1 MNVSSLKFKIVSL
14 VVLAMAIVAI
24 GIGLV
29 SLPKFNNSLTHTY
42 LSELSAVRES
52 KKEHITDFFNSISD
66 LIISLASQVGTQQA
80 MVKLNKAFYQL
91 PYQEHVNIDTIKQK
105 LIQHY
110 NTQYLNKVN
119 YDLPGVSS
127 RKETAFYLPKTKAGL
142 IAQYLYIIQNPNPVG
157 EKNKLMYHQ
166 DNTDY
171 SKYHKIYHPPFNE
184 TLEKY
189 GLYDIFLVNNDGEVV
204 YTDFKE
210 KDFATNLINGPYAD
224 TGLAKAYKKALNLKK
239 GEIAFDDFAPYE
251 PSYNLPAAFIATPIF
266 KDNKRIGVLVFQ
278 MPIDKINQI
287 MSFNGHYEK
296 AGLGESGEVY
306 LIGSD
311 KKFRNDSRFVKDI
324 PNKWVQ
330 KLHTTIGIFKV
341 DTKSVRAALNGET
354 GAWIIDDYRGV
365 PVLSAYAPI
374 DVYGKKWAIIAEI
387 DKAEALAPAHKLIY
401 TIIIMS
407 AIIVLILVFITVYI
421 VQSTIIA
428 RLETFVKF
436 LQESTEQLNR
446 GEGDLTRELHIQGND
461 EIAQVAKSFN
471 SFVNKIRQTINKAK
485 EISSE
490 NASTAEEVSLTTQ
503 NIGEK
508 VKHESQ
514 IIKVTHSNI
523 ANIKSDMQNSQ
534 SLALQTQQEIN
545 ETQEELK
552 KATSEINTLA
562 NKILEVSNSENEL
575 ANKINS
581 LSDNTNDVK
590 NVLDVIKEIA
600 EQTNLLALNAAIEA
614 ARAGEHGRGFA
625 VVADE
630 VRKLAERTQKS
641 LGEID
646 ATIGLITSGVFDASE
661 TMMQN
666 SKVVLELVD
675 EANHAKEEID
685 ISMSKMTNST
695 QKVDVLVKKF
705 AEVAT
710 TIEDISNKLN
720 DIYEA
725 SSSNTRSVEEISSA
739 IDRLNQMVNEL
750 NNILQQYKS

>member
-1 MNVSSLKFKIVSL
+1 
-14 VVLAMAIVAI
+14 
-24 GIGLV
+24 
-29 SLPKFNNSLTHTY
+29 
-42 LSELSAVRES
+42 
-52 KKEHITDFFNSISD
+52 
-66 LIISLASQVGTQQA
+66 
-80 MVKLNKAFYQL
+80 
-91 PYQEHVNIDTIKQK
+91 
-105 LIQHY
+105 
-110 NTQYLNKVN
+110 
-119 YDLPGVSS
+119 
-127 RKETAFYLPKTKAGL
+127 
-142 IAQYLYIIQNPNPVG
+142 
-157 EKNKLMYHQ
+157 
-166 DNTDY
+166 
-171 SKYHKIYHPPFNE
+171 
-184 TLEKY
+184 
-189 GLYDIFLVNNDGEVV
+189 
-204 YTDFKE
+204 
-210 KDFATNLINGPYAD
+210 
-224 TGLAKAYKKALNLKK
+224 
-239 GEIAFDDFAPYE
+239 
-251 PSYNLPAAFIATPIF
+251 
-266 KDNKRIGVLVFQ
+266 
-278 MPIDKINQI
+278 
-287 MSFNGHYEK
+287 
-296 AGLGESGEVY
+296 
-306 LIGSD
+306 
-311 KKFRNDSRFVKDI
+311 FRNDSRFVKDI